1 MGNYEPR
8 GELTQYLVL
17 TDSQF
22 VYVLSLYFTAS
33 NVIVMRNTFSY

>member
-8 GELTQYLVL
+8 GELTQYLVY

-22 VYVLSLYFTAS
+22 VYVL
-33 NVIVMRNTFSY
+33 NVNL

>member
-8 GELTQYLVL
+8 GELTQYLDL

-22 VYVLSLYFTAS
+22 VYVL
-33 NVIVMRNTFSY
+33 NTNL

>member
-17 TDSQF
+17 TDSQS
-22 VYVLSLYFTAS
+22 VYVLNANL
-33 NVIVMRNTFSY
+33 